1 MRSDGLLIG
10 TVVTSMVPPP
20 PVSYVPS
27 RGPVARLAASPF
39 ELRRRKHLPGTL
51 THSIHTF
58 IPEALILA
66 MPSMEI
72 RDWETAVFQQHALLR
87 DNVSVVINQLK
98 WLKILTTGSVGAYY
112 GSTLFPV
119 MVRDGQ
125 LVCCV
130 MACVMACVGM
140 CFFWGVHHIAHVTL
154 VPAS

>member
-1 MRSDGLLIG
+1 MC
-10 TVVTSMVPPP
+10 PPHPTHPTPCIDTP
-20 PVSYVPS
+20 PYPWSCW
-27 RGPVARLAASPF
+27 G
-39 ELRRRKHLPGTL
+39 RRKHLPGTL

-66 MPSMEI
+66 VPSMEI

-119 MVRDGQ
+119 MVR
-125 LVCCV
+125 V
-130 MACVMACVGM
+130 
-140 CFFWGVHHIAHVTL
+140 
-154 VPAS
+154 